1 MSKDNPQ
8 VPLGIARATGHR
20 VWLVALLALMASVI
34 IVGALILRPND
45 ESSSPLMRSLPDS
58 ETTTTTVSPQA
69 EVTSRLREILSTRDR
84 ALLARNAT
92 LLSKI
97 YTVDCACLKAGRTL
111 ITQLRK
117 ERIVWKG
124 VETNIAIRSSEKVND
139 RLWIIIATV
148 RTPPVRVETETGRLV
163 RVVPP
168 EQNVVRF
175 ALARPRNEEDWLL
188 GHASNLQ

>member
-8 VPLGIARATGHR
+8 APQRNSGSMRHR
-20 VWLVALLALMASVI
+20 VWLVALMALMASVI
-34 IVGALILRPND
+34 IVGAVISRADD
-45 ESSSPLMRSLPDS
+45 ESSSPLTRNFPDGQ
-58 ETTTTTVSPQA
+58 TTVTTISPQA
-69 EVTSRLREILSTRDR
+69 EVTSRLREILSTRDE
-84 ALLARNAT
+84 ALLARNAA
-92 LLSKI
+92 LLSRV
-97 YTVDCACLKAGRTL
+97 YTVDCSCLKAGRAL

-124 VETNIAIRSSEKVND
+124 VETNIAIRSSEEVND
-139 RLWIIIATV
+139 RLWIIVATV

-163 RVVPP
+163 QVVPS

-175 ALARPRNEEDWLL
+175 ALARPRDEEEWLL